1 MEEWAIIKDNPKYS
15 ISSIGRVKFNAT
27 GYILKPH
34 YDKDGYVDVALS
46 VSKYKSIYRRVHR
59 LVAEAFIPNPNNYPV
74 VNHINCVKNDNR
86 VENLEWCTVKY
97 NTIYSLEDGKS
108 TKAVSLEVYD
118 IKTKTTF
125 NVRSIKYFVKKF
137 LTKEY
142 TISNTVGM
150 IKSSKDRPI
159 AHRYIVKI
167 INIESLNTIY
177 TMNRKNIKPI
187 YVFDHITGNQNV
199 YLGCA
204 AMCYDMELKYF
215 ETIKN
220 NSVFTKLGYSFAY
233 DENLI
238 NKFVI
243 KEKIKISQILRDRKE
258 YILSYPIR
266 KYYKYYIYDY
276 LRNVEYSLSGINDG
290 VKIINTERPFSKPIT
305 NNALA
310 TLLYKSIKCN
320 IIGLSRGFGIS
331 RIPRKEWHVFSK
343 DEIEKGLKTEENKF
357 SKWYSLLSSES

>member
-1 MEEWAIIKDNPKYS
+1 MEEWKVIKDNPKYS
-15 ISSIGRVKFNAT
+15 ISSIGRIKFNAT

-34 YDKDGYVDVALS
+34 YDKDGYIDAALS
-46 VSKYKSIYRRVHR
+46 VSKYKAIYRRAHR

-74 VNHINCVKNDNR
+74 VNHINCVKDDNR

-118 IKTKTTF
+118 IKTKATF

-142 TISNTVGM
+142 NISNTVGM

-167 INIESLNTIY
+167 INIERLNTIY
-177 TMNRKNIKPI
+177 TMNRKSIKPI
-187 YVFDHITGNQNV
+187 YVFDHVTGDQRV
-199 YLGCA
+199 YLGRA
-204 AMCYDMELKYF
+204 VMCYNMELKYF
-215 ETIKN
+215 DTIKD

-238 NKFVI
+238 NKYVI
-243 KEKIKISQILRDRKE
+243 KERIKISQILKDRKE
-258 YILSYPIR
+258 YILSYPISNCC
-266 KYYKYYIYDY
+266 KYYIYDY
-276 LRNVEYSLSGINDG
+276 LSNVEYSVSGINDG
-290 VKIINTERPFSKPIT
+290 VKIINRERQFSKPIT
-305 NNALA
+305 NSALV
-310 TLLYKSIKCN
+310 TLLFRSTKHNAIML
-320 IIGLSRGFGIS
+320 GRGFGIS
-331 RIPRKEWHVFSK
+331 RVPRKDWQVFSK
-343 DEIEKGLKTEENKF
+343 DEIEKNLKIMESKF
-357 SKWYSLLSSES
+357 SK